1 MPSVNINPV
10 VRALLSDPQ
19 KRQEYRRQLIAS
31 RPQKDEGR
39 RIELEDATG
48 KVVHLSLKENPEL
61 LGGVAVQIGSQ
72 RLDASL
78 SAALNHMRRELLAS
92 NS

>member
-10 VRALLSDPQ
+10 VRALLSDP
-19 KRQEYRRQLIAS
+19 KRRQEYRRQLIAS

-48 KVVHLSLKENPEL
+48 KVVHLRVLPATPP
-61 LGGVAVQIGSQ
+61 AVPKP
-72 RLDASL
+72 
-78 SAALNHMRRELLAS
+78 
-92 NS
+92 